1 MGAQPAGQ
9 ITITTMRNYVK
20 INIAEV
26 EDLAPKFGMDEMG
39 EARFARGVLGAE
51 QIGLS
56 YYRLKPG
63 QRLGFGH
70 RHESDEE
77 VYLVLSGSGRFK
89 VDDDVF
95 EVGPRDLV
103 FVPPTSMRGWEC
115 DADGMEM
122 IAFGGHTEG
131 SATDMDQEFWAG

>member
-1 MGAQPAGQ
+1 MS
-9 ITITTMRNYVK
+9 NYAKV
-20 INIAEV
+20 NIAEV
-26 EDLAPKFGMDEMG
+26 EDLAPRFGMSDMG

-70 RHESDEE
+70 RHEDDEE

-89 VDDDVF
+89 VGDDVF
-95 EVGPRDLV
+95 DVGPRDLV
-103 FVPPTSMRGWEC
+103 FVPPSAMRGWEC
-115 DADGMEM
+115 DEGGMEM
-122 IAFGGHTEG
+122 IAFGAHTEG
-131 SATDMDQEFWAG
+131 DAASMDQEFWA

>member
-1 MGAQPAGQ
+1 MS
-9 ITITTMRNYVK
+9 NYVK
-20 INIAEV
+20 VNIAEV
-26 EDLAPKFGMDEMG
+26 EDLAPKFGMGDMG

-56 YYRLKPG
+56 YYRLNPT

-89 VDDDVF
+89 VDDEVF
-95 EVGPRDLV
+95 AVAARDLV
-103 FVPPTSMRGWEC
+103 FVPPSSMRGWEC
-115 DADGMEM
+115 VAGGMEM
-122 IAFGGHTEG
+122 IAFGSHTEG
-131 SATDMDQEFWAG
+131 SVTDMDQEFWAG

>member
-1 MGAQPAGQ
+1 MS
-9 ITITTMRNYVK
+9 NYVK
-20 INIAEV
+20 VNIAEV

-89 VDDDVF
+89 VEDDIL

-103 FVPPTSMRGWEC
+103 FVPPSAMRGWEC

-131 SATDMDQEFWAG
+131 AVTDMDQEFWAG

>member
-1 MGAQPAGQ
+1 MS
-9 ITITTMRNYVK
+9 NYTKV
-20 INIAEV
+20 NIAEV
-26 EDLAPKFGMDEMG
+26 EDLAPKFGMDQVG

-56 YYRLKPG
+56 YYKLKPD

-89 VDDDVF
+89 VDDEVF
-95 EVGPRDLV
+95 GVGPRDLV
-103 FVPPTSMRGWEC
+103 FVPPSSMRGCEC

-131 SATDMDQEFWAG
+131 ATTDMDQEFWAG

>member
-1 MGAQPAGQ
+1 MSD
-9 ITITTMRNYVK
+9 YSKV
-20 INIAEV
+20 NIAEV
-26 EDLAPKFGMDEMG
+26 EDLAPKFGMDDMG

-56 YYRLKPG
+56 YYKMNPS
-63 QRLGFGH
+63 QRLAFGH

-89 VDDDVF
+89 VEDEVF
-95 EVGPRDLV
+95 DVGPRDLV
-103 FVPPTSMRGWEC
+103 FVPATSMRGWEC
-115 DADGMEM
+115 GDDGMEM

-131 SATDMDQEFWAG
+131 TETQMDQDFWAG